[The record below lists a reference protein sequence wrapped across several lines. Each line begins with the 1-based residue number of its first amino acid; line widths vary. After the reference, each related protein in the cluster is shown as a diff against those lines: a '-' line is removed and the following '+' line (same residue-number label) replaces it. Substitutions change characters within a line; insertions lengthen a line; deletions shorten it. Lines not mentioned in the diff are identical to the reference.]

1 MILPIVVKIES
12 PTGGDH
18 VLPNLKKLRLEYGIS
33 QQKLAD
39 VLHVTQP
46 AIYKYENLNIE
57 PEIAILKQMAAY
69 FDTSIDYLVGNTEMR
84 RRIEPTD
91 MYALNE
97 QERMLIDGFRT
108 LKQDERECI
117 EMTVRTFQN
126 HHSKG

>member
-1 MILPIVVKIES
+1 M
-12 PTGGDH
+12 
-18 VLPNLKKLRLEYGIS
+18 LPNLKKLRLEYGIS

-69 FDTSIDYLVGNTEMR
+69 FDTSIDYLVGNTEIR

-91 MYALNE
+91 VYALNE

-117 EMTVRTFQN
+117 EMTVRTFRN